1 MKTFLGVLLV
11 LCLIAVVVVLVAGVV
26 GMIHGGDPRRSNK
39 LMRLRVAMQG
49 VALAIFALL
58 LLLWKNVE

>member
-1 MKTFLGVLLV
+1 MKTFLGILLV
-11 LCLIAVVVVLVAGVV
+11 LALIAVVVVLLMGVI

-39 LMRLRVAMQG
+39 LMRMRVMMQAI
-49 VALAIFALL
+49 ALAIFALL